1 MKSSGFS
8 QRKNAREKIL
18 LRSSDDDSE
27 YSGKRMY
34 VFSLVSIIS
43 TSTFIATVAM
53 SMLATL
59 VCPGMSAWVLA
70 LAASRMQVKMR

>member
-1 MKSSGFS
+1 MRGK
-8 QRKNAREKIL
+8 RYYYEALMTI
-18 LRSSDDDSE
+18 E

-70 LAASRMQVKMR
+70 LAASRMEVKMR